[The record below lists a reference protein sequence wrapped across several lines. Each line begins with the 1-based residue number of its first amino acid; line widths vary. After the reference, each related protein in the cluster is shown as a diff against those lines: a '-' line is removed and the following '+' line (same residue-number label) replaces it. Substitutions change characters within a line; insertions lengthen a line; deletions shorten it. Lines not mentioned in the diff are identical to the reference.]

1 VKKTLIQV
9 IGLGAFI
16 IGGLLTRESAIEGI
30 ELLEDRI
37 DKIKNKHAPEPP
49 TE

>member
-9 IGLGAFI
+9 IGL
-16 IGGLLTRESAIEGI
+16 GGLLTRESAIEGI